1 MANPRWSLL
10 GILVL
15 QVIALI
21 IYPPTFFTTAP
32 QAAVLPPALLLLM
45 VLALV
50 GMNTG
55 ILTPL
60 LGRTSLTFVQGINVV
75 VRLMMLLPNSITAGG
90 NVHWLFLILQLLGIG
105 LSWFTITQMEK
116 RPLATLLL
124 VKRD

>member
-1 MANPRWSLL
+1 MSNPRWSLI

-21 IYPPTFFTTAP
+21 LYPPTFFTTAP
-32 QAAVLPPALLLLM
+32 QAAVLPPALLLLL

-55 ILTPL
+55 VLTPL

-75 VRLMMLLPNSITAGG
+75 VRLMMLLPNFTASGSL
-90 NVHWLFLILQLLGIG
+90 HWLFLVMQLLAIG
-105 LSWFTITQMEK
+105 LSWFTITQIEK
-116 RPLATLLL
+116 RPLSTLLL
-124 VKRD
+124 AKRN